1 MKGIILAGGRG
12 MRLHPITRGVS
23 KQLLPVYDKPMI
35 FHPVTTLMLAGIRDI
50 LIICMPD
57 SLDAYRRLLG
67 DGKDWGMNF
76 DYAVQPEAKGLAEA
90 YIIGADYVGNQP
102 SALALGD
109 NMFYGAGLRG
119 DLERA
124 GQHKTGAQVFA
135 FQVQNPSEFGIV
147 EIDASNRAIS
157 IEEKPQKP
165 RSNWAV
171 TGLYFYDSD
180 VVEIARSVKPSA
192 RGELEITSV
201 NEAYLKAG
209 RLQVNKLARG
219 TAWLDAG
226 TFDGLIQASQF
237 VQTIEKRQ
245 GHKVACPEE
254 VAWRCGFIDDAQL
267 ERLADGYRNE
277 YGAYLR
283 GVLGMPSDEK

>member
-1 MKGIILAGGRG
+1 MKGIILAGGKG
-12 MRLHPITRGVS
+12 TRLYPITRGVS

-50 LIICMPD
+50 LIITMPD
-57 SLDAYRRLLG
+57 SADDYRRLLG
-67 DGKDWGMNF
+67 SGTNWGMNF
-76 DYAVQPEAKGLAEA
+76 QYAVQPQANGLAEA
-90 YIIGADYVGNQP
+90 FIIGADFVADGP

-124 GQHKTGAQVFA
+124 GKLQAGAEVFA
-135 FQVQNPSEFGIV
+135 FQVSNPQEFGIV
-147 EIDASNRAIS
+147 EIDAKGNAVS
-157 IEEKPQKP
+157 IEEKPIHP

-171 TGLYFYDSD
+171 TGLYFYDAD
-180 VVEIARSVKPSA
+180 VVEIARHVRPSA
-192 RGELEITSV
+192 RGEIEITAI
-201 NEAYLKAG
+201 NETYLKAG
-209 RLQVNKLARG
+209 TLRVNRLARG

-245 GHKVACPEE
+245 GLKIACPEE
-254 VAWRCGFIDDAQL
+254 VAWRCGYIDDNQL
-267 ERLADGYRNE
+267 EGLAASYKNE
-277 YGAYLR
+277 YGDYLR
-283 GVLGMPSDEK
+283 RILVMPHE